1 MPFKFCCITE
11 LPASLCDP
19 WHMIIFPKT
28 MTLFSRMS
36 CEMRLPYNHFTNR
49 GLRHEYITVSKTSS
63 FETFRVGLF
72 SGTWHF
78 IMPYF
83 SGAKQS
89 SPGLHWKLHVFFIS
103 FQVRPMASDKKTRNW
118 RAHRHH
124 LWKMSA
130 KWCDLNPCGI
140 QTVSGKKKKKIK
152 FSSIVF
158 NSLSQESD
166 LAASYSLYT
175 FPVPAARN
183 TSKS

>member
-1 MPFKFCCITE
+1 
-11 LPASLCDP
+11 
-19 WHMIIFPKT
+19 
-28 MTLFSRMS
+28 
-36 CEMRLPYNHFTNR
+36 
-49 GLRHEYITVSKTSS
+49 
-63 FETFRVGLF
+63 
-72 SGTWHF
+72 
-78 IMPYF
+78 MPYF

-140 QTVSGKKKKKIK
+140 QTVSGKKKKIK

-183 TSKS
+183 TSLRGNRHFFPIALTHTPGPCTSHLLNHLQVCLLLSAFLLLHPLP